1 MKIIFFQQKK
11 KSGVSL
17 VEVIISTTIFVIIL
31 LSMTGIFKMVLDA
44 QRQAIATQNV
54 QESLKF
60 FFEVISK
67 EIRMAKRAGGGCAH
81 LPANARFATS
91 SNAFGEILY
100 LKNYHDECVTYQLDD
115 DNGVTRFYIERDSEG
130 AWLSPR
136 RVNVNDLQF
145 FVHEVA
151 GEQAYISIS
160 LDANYIG
167 REAEHSRMRVQT
179 TITSR
184 YYRPN

>member
-1 MKIIFFQQKK
+1 MKIIFLKK
-11 KSGVSL
+11 KNKSGVSL

-60 FFEVISK
+60 FFEVIAK
-67 EIRMAKRAGGGCAH
+67 EIRMAKRPVPGCSH
-81 LPANARFATS
+81 LPASQRFATS
-91 SNAFGEILY
+91 SNDFGEILY
-100 LKNYHDECVTYQLDD
+100 LKNYHDECVVYKLEE
-115 DNGVTRFYIERDSEG
+115 DNGVTRFYVERDGDGS
-130 AWLSPR
+130 WLSPR
-136 RVNVNDLQF
+136 RVNINDLQF
-145 FVHEVA
+145 FLHQVS
-151 GEQAYISIS
+151 GEQVYVSIS

-184 YYRPN
+184 YYRP